1 MSNPYDQNPQG
12 QPGSNPYQPPPGQYP
27 GGDAPAPYGQS
38 SPAPYGQPSP
48 APYGQQPSSAPYGQ
62 SSPVPYGQPSS
73 APYGQ
78 SYGAPSQEHPQGTI
92 IFVLG
97 IVGIF
102 VGVCAPIAWYLGNK
116 TLREITASGAS
127 YSNISQIRTGR
138 MLGKVFTI
146 IYLVLIVLYIVFV
159 VVVLGILASQGNI

>member
-1 MSNPYDQNPQG
+1 MFRMSNPYDQNPQD
-12 QPGSNPYQPPPGQYP
+12 QPGSNPYQPPPGQPPPGQYP
-27 GGDAPAPYGQS
+27 PGQYPASGS
-38 SPAPYGQPSP
+38 TP
-48 APYGQQPSSAPYGQ
+48 APYGQQPPAPYGQ
-62 SSPVPYGQPSS
+62 QPP

-78 SYGAPSQEHPQGTI
+78 QSYGVATQEHPQGTI

-102 VGVCAPIAWYLGNK
+102 VGVCAPIAWWLGNK

-127 YSNISQIRTGR
+127 FSNVSQIRTGR

-146 IYLVLIVLYIVFV
+146 IYIVLIVLYIVFFIV
-159 VVVLGILASQGNI
+159 IFGIAASQGNI